1 MFVIQLCLPAQ
12 CLLIELMQDMS
23 YSSGMLLYSYHHM
36 YCPLNYHY
44 LYLYLQVIQG
54 LQNFNEDRVIKIVKE
69 KVQASLEQA
78 KRHLKLFLAIN
89 PDLTDGELKALNFMT
104 LSIFPATLSKKIP
117 ICYTCQQ
124 FIIFRDD
131 LNPNY
136 IEFGSLAKNLQ
147 QDMMNTVKIESNLTL
162 SKKIKAE
169 NVSTSC
175 GNSTLEL
182 LKRLAARIIGL
193 GSLYF
198 SESTGDLLLLC
209 HKKWNSHYYLY
220 L

>member
-1 MFVIQLCLPAQ
+1 
-12 CLLIELMQDMS
+12 
-23 YSSGMLLYSYHHM
+23 
-36 YCPLNYHY
+36 
-44 LYLYLQVIQG
+44 
-54 LQNFNEDRVIKIVKE
+54 
-69 KVQASLEQA
+69 
-78 KRHLKLFLAIN
+78 
-89 PDLTDGELKALNFMT
+89 MT
-104 LSIFPATLSKKIP
+104 LSIFPATLFKQIP
-117 ICYTCQQ
+117 ICFNCQQ

-147 QDMMNTVKIESNLTL
+147 QDMMHTVKIENNLSL

-175 GNSTLEL
+175 GDSTLEL

-198 SESTGDLLLLC
+198 SESTGDLFLLC
-209 HKKWNSHYYLY
+209 HKKWISHYYLY
-220 L
+220 RLVSNVESIG

>member
-1 MFVIQLCLPAQ
+1 M
-12 CLLIELMQDMS
+12 
-23 YSSGMLLYSYHHM
+23 
-36 YCPLNYHY
+36 
-44 LYLYLQVIQG
+44 
-54 LQNFNEDRVIKIVKE
+54 QNFHEDKVIKIVKE

-89 PDLTDGELKALNFMT
+89 PDLTDEELKALNFMT
-104 LSIFPATLSKKIP
+104 LSIFPATLSRQIP
-117 ICYTCQQ
+117 ICSNCQQ

-147 QDMMNTVKIESNLTL
+147 QDMMYTVKIESNLSL
-162 SKKIKAE
+162 SKIIKAE

-175 GNSTLEL
+175 GDSTLEL

-198 SESTGDLLLLC
+198 SESTGDLFLLC
-209 HKKWNSHYYLY
+209 HKKWTTICIF
-220 L
+220 